1 MIVPGFA
8 ISDVALD
15 PALLRQAMQSV
26 QCGAFV
32 AFEGWVRDNHL
43 GKSVQALDYQVY
55 RELALSE
62 GERIVHEART
72 RFDIVDARAVHRVGA
87 LALGDLAVWVG
98 ISAGHRDP
106 AFAACRW
113 VIDEIKA
120 RVPIWKREHYHDGV
134 SEWLHP

>member
-1 MIVPGFA
+1 LIVPAFA
-8 ISDVALD
+8 ISEAPID
-15 PALLRQAMQSV
+15 PVCLREAMQAP

-32 AFEGWVRDNHL
+32 CFEGWVRDSHQ
-43 GKSVQALDYQVY
+43 GKSVRALDYQAY

-62 GERIVHEART
+62 GERIMHEACA
-72 RFDIVDARAVHRVGA
+72 RFDIVGATAVHRVGA

-98 ISAGHRDP
+98 VSAGHRDA

-120 RVPIWKREHYHDGV
+120 RVPIWKREHYRDGV